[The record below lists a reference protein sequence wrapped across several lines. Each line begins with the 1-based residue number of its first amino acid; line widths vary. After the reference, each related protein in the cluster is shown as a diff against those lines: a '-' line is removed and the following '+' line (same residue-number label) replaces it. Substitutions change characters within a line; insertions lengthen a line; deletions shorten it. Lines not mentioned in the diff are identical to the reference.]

1 MGKIG
6 KIIGAGVLT
15 AVSAVAGAAAGA
27 IYVGVQEE
35 KRLDKMEDNLAKS
48 VCFYK
53 LLVQWLDL
61 KQQGINLKEFF
72 EFNGYKSV
80 AVYGM
85 KELGERFLDELKDT
99 GIEVK
104 YVVDRSKDMV
114 VTDLPKYTPDEELPE
129 VDVMVVTAVYY
140 YSDIA
145 EEMEEKVTFPIVSLE
160 DVVYGL
166 V

>member
-1 MGKIG
+1 MGKISRL
-6 KIIGAGVLT
+6 IGTGTLMAASA
-15 AVSAVAGAAAGA
+15 AVGAV
-27 IYVGVQEE
+27 YVGVQEE
-35 KRLDKMEDNLAKS
+35 KRLDKMEDLNKKQI
-48 VCFYK
+48 CFYN
-53 LLVQWLDL
+53 LLIEWLGL
-61 KQQGINLKEFF
+61 KQQGVNLKEYF

-85 KELGERFLDELKDT
+85 KEFGERLVEELKDT

-104 YVVDRSKDMV
+104 YVVDRNKDAV
-114 VTDLPKYTPDEELPE
+114 VTSLPKYTPDEELPE

-166 V
+166 S

>member
-6 KIIGAGVLT
+6 KLIGTGALM
-15 AVSAVAGAAAGA
+15 VASAAAGA
-27 IYVGVQEE
+27 VYVGVQEE
-35 KRLDKMEDNLAKS
+35 KRLDKMEETNRKNI
-48 VCFYK
+48 CFYN
-53 LLVQWLDL
+53 LLIEWLSL
-61 KQQGINLKEFF
+61 RQQGVNLKEYF
-72 EFNGYKSV
+72 EFNGYKTI

-85 KELGERFLDELKDT
+85 KELGERLVDELKDT

-104 YVVDRSKDMV
+104 YVVDRNKDMV

-140 YSDIA
+140 YNDIA
-145 EEMEEKVTFPIVSLE
+145 EEMEEKVPFHIVSLE

-166 V
+166 M